1 MHTIRLPTIAF
12 RLRNR
17 FLLRQ
22 RFSNSSASSS
32 ARRKKKNRNVRRY
45 PIYFSCGLFCLPPRV
60 SPGMTPRWEFLPR
73 ERFYVSRLE
82 VCTIRCIPKDRRRSL
97 EIFQKFISIA

>member
-32 ARRKKKNRNVRRY
+32 ARRKKKTGMSGDILYISPVVYFVSHHGYRRGWRPDESFY
-45 PIYFSCGLFCLPPRV
+45 PENAF
-60 SPGMTPRWEFLPR
+60 T
-73 ERFYVSRLE
+73 
-82 VCTIRCIPKDRRRSL
+82 
-97 EIFQKFISIA
+97 

>member
-32 ARRKKKNRNVRRY
+32 ARRKKKQECQEISY
-45 PIYFSCGLFCLPPRV
+45 IFLLWFILSPTTGIAGDDAQMRV
-60 SPGMTPRWEFLPR
+60 FTQRTLLRKSLGSMYNKMHTKRSP
-73 ERFYVSRLE
+73 
-82 VCTIRCIPKDRRRSL
+82 
-97 EIFQKFISIA
+97 